1 MVNINIEYLPS
12 INYSLINNGIVVCQS
27 IEIRNEST
35 EDIKD
40 IILEFSGVFFQQ
52 THSNIIELIKKD
64 HSVRFYN
71 IDLKPI
77 ASKVASITEKTLTT
91 FNIKVTSN
99 SLSEEKQ
106 ILFSQDYDI
115 EIMPY
120 DQWLGTSILPQC
132 LASFVLP
139 NHPAINNIVVKA
151 ATKLKEITQSS
162 AFTEYQT
169 GNTNEVRKQVA
180 AIYGALHAENIV
192 YRSMPASFETIGQ
205 RITLPDQV
213 LTSKIGNCIELT
225 ILFASI
231 LESVGIN
238 SGIIIQQGHAY
249 LAVWLVDDCCQYSVC
264 DDSSYI
270 EKKCADGI
278 DEMLVIECTQ
288 ITSEKTSFEDAQR
301 IAEKNLANIDLF
313 QFYIDIRRCRLERIL
328 PLPQRINNNGV
339 WEIPAEGVAHDECIL
354 NVRKHSRYDLSK
366 MIDAKREVSKMDI
379 WERKLLD
386 FSLRNS
392 MLNLYLR
399 QKAIQFI
406 SFDVDLI
413 EDYLQD
419 GNEYVITSKPNINIK
434 ATNGERLIRS
444 KIHPEL
450 HDLISNDIKHRTLHT
465 YQTELETRNTLKNIY
480 RASRNAIEETGAN
493 ALYLAIGTLRWYESD
508 LSEKARYAPILMLP
522 VEMVYKK
529 GDYYIRTR
537 QEEIAMNITL
547 VEFLR
552 QNFDI
557 NIPGLNPLPK
567 DNHGIDVLKVF
578 AIIREILKN
587 KKRWDIEEETIL
599 GVFSF
604 NKFLMWNDI
613 HNHKEELLTNDIVR
627 SLVEQKLI
635 FNPDSVISNL
645 KDIDKRFKP
654 DMLSLP
660 VPIDSS
666 QMAAVIE
673 AGEGHSFILYGPP
686 GTGKS
691 QTITNIIANALF
703 QGKRVLFVA
712 EKMAA
717 LSVVQKRLEKI
728 NLAPFCLEIHSNKI
742 TKRHVLDQL
751 RTALEVA
758 HIIKPE
764 EYSRIAEQLFEQRSK
779 LINYM
784 EALHDTKGLEGV
796 SLYDCIV
803 RYESYNVPELD
814 INTNDEEL
822 KKNFRIEH
830 MDIYRH
836 LLFDKYLAV
845 LKLTGHPS
853 LNPLYGLTIH
863 EEELKDINGLSS
875 HIKETIETIKTGVNN
890 YSYLSKAEI
899 IKNEI
904 LRDYNKDIFSA
915 NANDLYNEW
924 RTIKSKWFLPRYFA
938 KKKYINKIKQYNPFI
953 IEEDINTFLSK
964 LVEYQDLH
972 KEIIKI
978 QTAVNYYFESKYEN
992 DKFPDKKEANYYIN
1006 KLNDWINHIGNVRDW
1021 YQWCAYKEELKD
1033 NGLGVVARKIEQT
1046 AITAETLCD
1055 SFFKSM
1061 FRHLANERIAQSAIL
1076 RTFEG
1081 SIFDETVSRYQ
1092 KLTEE
1097 FQLLSQKE
1105 LYARLAAKIPH
1116 VTENIDNSSEI
1127 GLLNRNIS
1135 NGGRGLSLRDLMEQI
1150 PTLLPKL
1157 CPCMLM
1163 SPMSVAQYLD
1173 LSQEK
1178 FDLVIFDEA
1187 SQMPTSEA
1195 IGTIARGKA
1204 VIVVGDPKQMPP
1216 TSFFCS
1222 TSVNDEEAEIDDM
1235 ESILEDC
1242 RTLEIP
1248 SLQLNWHYRSKHE
1261 SLIAFSNNEYY
1272 EGSLITF
1279 PSFDDQSTKV
1289 KYFFVNGIYDK
1300 GGRRSNKKEAETI
1313 VKEIAKRLESPDHA
1327 KNSIGVIAFSVVQQ
1341 NLIEDMLLELLEKNK
1356 KLREAAEDM
1365 YEPIFIKNLENVQGD
1380 ERDIIMFSIGYGPDK
1395 EGKISMNFGPLN
1407 NVGGERR
1414 LNVAVSRAR
1423 KEMFV
1428 FSSLKASQIDLRRTK
1443 AKGVEGLK
1451 HFLEYAE
1458 QQVLVQSASNKS
1470 KSSDTIISEQIAKA
1484 LRERGY
1490 IVNTNIGR
1498 SNFKVDIAIG
1508 DKTVNGTYILGI
1520 LLDGYGYH
1528 KTQTTR
1534 DREIVQPT
1542 VLKML
1547 NWKIMRVWSVDWL
1560 INPERVLS
1568 RIESCLMEKQ
1578 SVVEPIR
1585 QSILD
1590 FSKEKVVEIK
1600 SNLKDYI
1607 AYIENKDI
1615 LSMTDMQVVHEIL
1628 TCEQPMTLMYLCRKV
1643 CMLRGI
1649 PRVTPTMLSI
1659 VTDIVNKSMY
1669 KQQIGSTTVI
1679 WKTKEDAE
1687 SFVGYRK
1694 NNGREISEIPLI
1706 EVINAIK
1713 DSVMEQFSIKTD
1725 ALTLIVAKQLGFTR
1739 RGTKVEQAIKEALD
1753 ILKSNN
1759 QIIEK
1764 EGMLHLSET
1773 SNGIV

>member
-1 MVNINIEYLPS
+1 MVKLNIEYLPS
-12 INYSLINNGIVVCQS
+12 INYSLINNGIAVCQF
-27 IEIRNEST
+27 IEIQNEST

-40 IILEFSGVFFQQ
+40 VVIEISGDFFQE
-52 THSNIIELIKKD
+52 THSDVIHLIKIGK
-64 HSVRFYN
+64 SIRLQGVA
-71 IDLKPI
+71 LKPI
-77 ASKVASITEKTLTT
+77 VSKVASITEKTLTT
-91 FNIKVTSN
+91 FNVKITGN
-99 SLSEEKQ
+99 FLTEEKHT
-106 ILFSQDYDI
+106 LFSKDYEID
-115 EIMPY
+115 IMPY

-139 NHPAINNIVVKA
+139 NHPAINNIVIKA
-151 ATKLKEITQSS
+151 ATKLKEISQSS
-162 AFTEYQT
+162 AFTEYQS

-180 AIYGALHAENIV
+180 AIYGALHSENIV
-192 YRSMPASFETIGQ
+192 YRSMPASYEIVGQ
-205 RITLPDQV
+205 RITLPNQV
-213 LTSKIGNCIELT
+213 LSSKVGNCIELT
-225 ILFASI
+225 LLFASI

-238 SGIIIQQGHAY
+238 SGIVIQKGHAY

-288 ITSEKTSFEDAQR
+288 ITSEKTSFEEAQQ
-301 IAEKNLANIDLF
+301 IAEKNLADIDLF
-313 QFYIDIRRCRLERIL
+313 QCYIDIRRCRLERIL
-328 PLPQRINNNGV
+328 PLPQRINNDGV
-339 WEIPAEGVAHDECIL
+339 WEIQTEGVAHDECIL

-366 MIDAKREVSKMDI
+366 MMDTKREVSKMDL

-419 GNEYVITSKPNINIK
+419 GNEYVIAPKPNVSLK
-434 ATNGERLIRS
+434 VAGEERLVRS
-444 KIHPEL
+444 KLHPEL
-450 HDLISNDIKHRTLHT
+450 HDLITNDIKHRTLHT

-493 ALYLAIGTLRWYESD
+493 ALYLAIGTLRWYETD

-522 VEMVYKK
+522 VEIVYKR
-529 GDYYIRTR
+529 GDYFIRTR
-537 QEEIAMNITL
+537 QEEIALNITL

-567 DNHGIDVLKVF
+567 DDHGVDVLKIF
-578 AIIREILKN
+578 AIIREVIKN
-587 KKRWDIEEETIL
+587 KKRWDVEEETIL

-604 NKFLMWNDI
+604 SKFLMWNDI
-613 HNHKEELLTNDIVR
+613 HNHKEELLSNDIVR
-627 SLVEQKLI
+627 SLVEQKLV
-635 FNPDSVISNL
+635 FNPTNVISNL
-645 KDIDKRFKP
+645 KEIDKSLKP
-654 DMLSLP
+654 DTLALP

-666 QMAAVIE
+666 QMAAVME

-691 QTITNIIANALF
+691 QTITNLIANALF

-751 RTALEVA
+751 KMALGVT

-764 EYSRIAEQLFEQRSK
+764 EYSRIAEELFEQRSK
-779 LINYM
+779 LIDYM
-784 EALHDTKGLEGV
+784 EALHDSKGSEGV

-803 RYESYNVPELD
+803 RYESIDAPELD

-822 KKNFRIEH
+822 SSNFRIENL
-830 MDIYRH
+830 DIYRH
-836 LLFDKYLAV
+836 LLVDKYLAV
-845 LKLTGHPS
+845 LKLTNHPS
-853 LNPLYGLTIH
+853 MNPLLGLSID
-863 EEELKDINGLSS
+863 EEDLKDINGLSS
-875 HIKETIETIKTGVNN
+875 RFRETINIIRNGVGN
-890 YSYLSKAEI
+890 LSKLSRAAV
-899 IKNEI
+899 IKKEI
-904 LRDYNKDIFSA
+904 LRDSSSEIFSA
-915 NANDLYNEW
+915 NANELYNEW
-924 RTIKSKWFLPRYFA
+924 RTIKAKWFLPRYFA
-938 KKKYINKIKQYNPFI
+938 KKKYINKIRQYNPLI
-953 IEEDINTFLSK
+953 VEQDINDFLSK
-964 LVEYQDLH
+964 LMEYNELH
-972 KEIIKI
+972 QEIVKI
-978 QTAVNYYFESKYEN
+978 QTAISHYFESKYEN
-992 DKFPDKKEANYYIN
+992 DTLPDENVANIYIE
-1006 KLNDWINHIGNVRDW
+1006 KLNNWDSHIGQVRDW
-1021 YQWCAYKEELKD
+1021 YQWCAYKKELKEK
-1033 NGLGVVARKIEQT
+1033 GLGVIASKIEQMV
-1046 AITAETLCD
+1046 IPGETLCD
-1055 SFFKSM
+1055 SFFKTM
-1061 FRHLANERIAQSAIL
+1061 FKHLANERISQSSIL

-1135 NGGRGLSLRDLMEQI
+1135 NGGRGLSLRDLMDQI

-1195 IGTIARGKA
+1195 IGAIARGNA

-1222 TSVNDEEAEIDDM
+1222 TSVNDDEAEIDDM

-1272 EGSLITF
+1272 DGSLITF
-1279 PSFDDQSTKV
+1279 PSIDDQSTKV
-1289 KYFFVNGIYDK
+1289 KYNFVDGIYDK

-1327 KNSIGVIAFSVVQQ
+1327 NNSIGVIAFSAVQQ
-1341 NLIEDMLLELLEKNK
+1341 NLIEDMLIEMLEKNK
-1356 KLREAAEDM
+1356 NLREAAEEM
-1365 YEPIFIKNLENVQGD
+1365 YEPIFVKNLENVQGD

-1395 EGKISMNFGPLN
+1395 DGKVSMNFGPLN

-1423 KEMFV
+1423 KEMLV
-1428 FSSLKASQIDLRRTK
+1428 YSSLKSSQIDLRRTK

-1458 QQVLVQSASNKS
+1458 QQILVQSVGNKS
-1470 KSSDTIISEQIAKA
+1470 DSSDTIISEQIAKA

-1490 IVNTNIGR
+1490 MVNTNVGR

-1508 DKTVNGTYILGI
+1508 DNAVNGNYSLGI

-1528 KTQTTR
+1528 NTQTTR

-1542 VLKML
+1542 VLKLL

-1560 INPERVLS
+1560 INPQRVLS
-1568 RIESCLMEKQ
+1568 RIECCLKEKQ
-1578 SVVEPIR
+1578 SVEEPNK
-1585 QSILD
+1585 QAVFD
-1590 FSKEKVVEIK
+1590 VSKEDIVEIK
-1600 SNLKDYI
+1600 RSLKDYI
-1607 AYIENKDI
+1607 VYDSDNVF
-1615 LSMTDMQVVHEIL
+1615 SMTDTQLSHEIL
-1628 TCEQPMTLMYLCRKV
+1628 ACEQPMTLMYLCRKL
-1643 CMLRGI
+1643 CSLRGI
-1649 PRVTPTMLSI
+1649 PRVTPTVIST
-1659 VTDIVNKSMY
+1659 VSDIVNTSLY
-1669 KQQIGSTTVI
+1669 KQQIGSTTIV
-1679 WKTKEDAE
+1679 WNSKENAD
-1687 SFVGYRK
+1687 SFIGYRK
-1694 NNGREISEIPLI
+1694 NNGREITDIPLI
-1706 EVINAIK
+1706 EIMNAIK

-1739 RGTKVEQAIKEALD
+1739 RGVKVDQAIKEALE

-1759 QIIEK
+1759 EIIEK
-1764 EGMLHLSET
+1764 EGMLHLAD
-1773 SNGIV
+1773 